1 MGSYISKNEEE
12 LYENIQKEYQIEA
25 EPYLLHRDTQ
35 QLCTLHKITTKAATE
50 TNKINQI
57 IEEYQRTKC
66 ESISK
71 LKASYHLDNTGY
83 CSE

>member
-1 MGSYISKNEEE
+1 M
-12 LYENIQKEYQIEA
+12 
-25 EPYLLHRDTQ
+25 HRDTQ
-35 QLCTLHKITTKAATE
+35 QLCTLHKITSSAE
-50 TNKINQI
+50 VNKIKQT

-83 CSE
+83 CSDKQNFYLIFEGQNNYNMRE